1 MLLLSYSKYAWVPL
15 WWCIRF
21 GFSLALNGWIFSLR
35 TQGVSRLTNVSS
47 QNPGRREPVSSVQVE
62 DRESWTGL
70 HLLTLPLLRFPLEKP
85 HWSICQRANQCPGS
99 DHDISRFWSSVI
111 AMLEYIR
118 FLRENIFR
126 VWHPIMLLPHHILQ
140 MQCTMQPSIAIR
152 SWNLFKSNCL
162 VFAQFWPKS
171 DKFFLTGVK
180 P

>member
-70 HLLTLPLLRFPLEKP
+70 HLLTLPLLRFPLEKT
-85 HWSICQRANQCPGS
+85 HWSIWERANWCTRS
-99 DHDISRFWSSVI
+99 DDIGQFWSS
-111 AMLEYIR
+111 M
-118 FLRENIFR
+118 
-126 VWHPIMLLPHHILQ
+126 ILQ
-140 MQCTMQPSIAIR
+140 CFLSQTEDIDSGCLQTVGYSFSVIVVNFSPIILL
-152 SWNLFKSNCL
+152 WNMLWNVNAVNKMSEKASHL
-162 VFAQFWPKS
+162 
-171 DKFFLTGVK
+171 K
-180 P
+180 PVLWC